1 MGGRTVLVAVASV
14 DQGRMPEP
22 RGETE
27 AADRGEMEAAMAG
40 AGAILE
46 AARSLVGRGGGGNWG
61 KEAGRVRAQNGGG
74 QGQAVFGHAPKAQ
87 LLLASRQK
95 KKKSEK
101 KLSQRG
107 VGKHVPA
114 DRARQDAAEGAA
126 LLEMAAEAARAVARR
141 RAMMVGRGEAI
152 CWGRPLGGS
161 ENRISCAGLI

>member
-1 MGGRTVLVAVASV
+1 MGR
-14 DQGRMPEP
+14 
-22 RGETE
+22 
-27 AADRGEMEAAMAG
+27 
-40 AGAILE
+40 
-46 AARSLVGRGGGGNWG
+46 RGG
-61 KEAGRVRAQNGGG
+61 KDAGRVRAQNGGG

-152 CWGRPLGGS
+152 CWGWPLVGS

>member
-46 AARSLVGRGGGGNWG
+46 AARSLVGRGGGELG
-61 KEAGRVRAQNGGG
+61 KGCG
-74 QGQAVFGHAPKAQ
+74 QGQSTERRRAGAGGFRARAQ
-87 LLLASRQK
+87 GPAAAGVPTEEEKIR
-95 KKKSEK
+95 K

-126 LLEMAAEAARAVARR
+126 LLDMAAEAARAVARR

>member
-1 MGGRTVLVAVASV
+1 MVAVASV

-27 AADRGEMEAAMAG
+27 AADRGEMEAAIAG

-46 AARSLVGRGGGGNWG
+46 AARSLVGRRGEKGGKGC
-61 KEAGRVRAQNGGG
+61 G
-74 QGQAVFGHAPKAQ
+74 QGQSTERRRAGAGGFRAGPKAQ

-95 KKKSEK
+95 KKKSEI

-152 CWGRPLGGS
+152 CWGWPLVGS